1 MRTLKEVAISSFMA
15 FLKNNG
21 FHVPTIAEE
30 RLMKQHNEVKK
41 GGRQKG
47 PKIQKQ
53 PGRCFL
59 CCCSL
64 AFSPPYSFCPWPVK
78 VVFVESIPVYR
89 LYCDRE

>member
-30 RLMKQHNEVKK
+30 RLVKQHNEVKK

-53 PGRCFL
+53 PGRCFSAAVL
-59 CCCSL
+59 SL
-64 AFSPPYSFCPWPVK
+64 SVLPTL
-78 VVFVESIPVYR
+78 FVRGLSK
-89 LYCDRE
+89 LSS